1 MASKI
6 IKKKINDNSNIDVK
20 VNNRMNNDEEIIES
34 YKAPLEVERGY
45 SYYTTLNYINDITEF
60 TDYLNKNKFKGI
72 CNCTVNIARFY
83 LMYLN
88 DQKYKPTSI
97 ARKLSSLRGLYR
109 FMVSEGHIKVNIFN
123 EVNSP
128 KKGKVLP
135 KQLYVDEIEAMFD
148 SIDCKSIIGIRNYCL
163 LEMLYD
169 TGMRVSEIC
178 ELELMNIDFSLH
190 YIKVYGKGK
199 KERIVPMI
207 ESLENAIRDYLSFSR
222 NILITKAKEER
233 TDKFF
238 LNHRGGPLTP
248 RGVRVILDEITNN
261 TSDKVKVHP
270 HMIRHSF
277 ATHLLNG
284 GADLRSIQSLLGHV
298 NLSTTQIYTHIS
310 KEQLIN
316 EYKKFH
322 PHASSDNDDKE
333 D

>member
-1 MASKI
+1 MTDI
-6 IKKKINDNSNIDVK
+6 
-20 VNNRMNNDEEIIES
+20 EIRNA
-34 YKAPLEVERGY
+34 YRDFLEVERGY
-45 SYYTTLNYINDITEF
+45 SEHTLLNYMNDIDEF
-60 TDYLNKNKFKGI
+60 IEYLSKNKFKGM

-88 DQKYKPTSI
+88 DQKFKATSV

-109 FMVSEGHIKVNIFN
+109 FMVSEGHVKMNIFN
-123 EVNSP
+123 EVSSP
-128 KKGKVLP
+128 KKGKMLP

-148 SIDCKSIIGIRNYCL
+148 SIDCKTVIGMRNYCL

-178 ELELMNIDFSLH
+178 NLELSNVDFSLH
-190 YIKVYGKGK
+190 YIKVFGKGK

-207 ESLENAIRDYLSFSR
+207 DPLESAIRDYLAFSR
-222 NILITKAKEER
+222 SILITKAQVR
-233 TDKFF
+233 SNNFF

-248 RGVRVILDEITNN
+248 RGVRVILDEITSN
-261 TSDKVKVHP
+261 TSDKIKVHP

-284 GADLRSIQSLLGHV
+284 GADLRSVQSLLGHV

-310 KEQLIN
+310 KEQLIA
-316 EYKKFH
+316 EYNKFH
-322 PHASSDNDDKE
+322 PHANSDPKDE
-333 D
+333 

>member
-1 MASKI
+1 MT
-6 IKKKINDNSNIDVK
+6 DN
-20 VNNRMNNDEEIIES
+20 EIRDA
-34 YKAPLEVERGY
+34 YRDFLEVERGY
-45 SYYTTLNYINDITEF
+45 SEHTLLNYMNDIDEF
-60 TDYLNKNKFKGI
+60 IEYLSKNKFKGM

-88 DQKYKPTSI
+88 DQKFKPTSV

-109 FMVSEGHIKVNIFN
+109 FMVSEGHVKMNIFN
-123 EVNSP
+123 EVSSP
-128 KKGKVLP
+128 KKGKMLP

-148 SIDCKSIIGIRNYCL
+148 SIDCKTVIGMRNYCL

-178 ELELMNIDFSLH
+178 NLELSNVDFSLH
-190 YIKVYGKGK
+190 YIKVFGKGK

-207 ESLENAIRDYLSFSR
+207 EPLESAIRDYLAFSR
-222 NILITKAKEER
+222 SILITKAQVR
-233 TDKFF
+233 SNNFF

-248 RGVRVILDEITNN
+248 RGVRVILDEITSN
-261 TSDKVKVHP
+261 TSDKIKVHP

-284 GADLRSIQSLLGHV
+284 GADLRSVQSLLGHV

-310 KEQLIN
+310 KEQLIA
-316 EYKKFH
+316 EYNKFH
-322 PHASSDNDDKE
+322 PHANSDHKDE
-333 D
+333 